1 MSAFIVEDKTI
12 NRIVN
17 MLVHEINHNPSSY
30 NLKEK
35 LSELGY
41 DLSDNSFA
49 EYLARDMFDL
59 NVNAVRQRYSE
70 KEEAPKFTYS
80 QGSPV
85 SFMQAFKSL
94 SCWVYQCTEGDV
106 PKSNLYKFFADVF
119 EIYLLRKVVYGL
131 PEYDKA
137 EWA

>member
-49 EYLARDMFDL
+49 EKLARDMFDL

-70 KEEAPKFTYS
+70 KEAAPNFTYS

-85 SFMQAFKSL
+85 SFIHAFKSL
-94 SCWVYQCTEGDV
+94 SCWIYQCTEGDV
-106 PKSNLYKFFADVF
+106 PKSNLYKFFAEVV
-119 EIYLLRKVVYGL
+119 ETYLLRKIVYGL
-131 PEYDKA
+131 PEYDEA

>member
-17 MLVHEINHNPSSY
+17 MLVHEINHNPESY

-41 DLSDNSFA
+41 NLSDNSFA
-49 EYLARDMFDL
+49 EKLAKDMFDL
-59 NVNAVRQRYSE
+59 NVSAVRQRYSE
-70 KEEAPKFTYS
+70 REEAPKFTYS
-80 QGSPV
+80 QSSPI
-85 SFMQAFKSL
+85 SFMQTFKSL

-106 PKSNLYKFFADVF
+106 PKSNLYKFFADVA
-119 EIYLLRKVVYGL
+119 ETYLLKKIVYGL
-131 PEYDKA
+131 PEYDNA